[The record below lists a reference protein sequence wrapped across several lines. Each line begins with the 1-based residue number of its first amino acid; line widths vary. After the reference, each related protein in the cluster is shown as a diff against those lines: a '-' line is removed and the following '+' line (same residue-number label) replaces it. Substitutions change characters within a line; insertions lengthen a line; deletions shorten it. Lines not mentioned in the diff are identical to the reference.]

1 MLHTQ
6 TAYAGSY
13 SDSPYSR
20 GLAPAPRVAL
30 GTELRLS
37 SIASVIGA
45 IDRILPSSPNRIEL
59 DASRLRFMTEAAR
72 RMLVVATHRLAAR
85 QIELVVVGCDPF
97 G

>member
-13 SDSPYSR
+13 SD
-20 GLAPAPRVAL
+20 
-30 GTELRLS
+30 
-37 SIASVIGA
+37 
-45 IDRILPSSPNRIEL
+45 SPNRIEL